1 MFLFEAWTFMREA
14 VQVAPWTWSFRAV
27 MYTLLALPGFAFCPS
42 LMPPLL
48 GAVFWAM
55 TAILNG
61 VSIFAEKPGEALGSR
76 PTSRLCASRPDLTRH
91 SRFPPSYRRQE
102 VDVEVVRYHHRAEE
116 GDRGGRRLSPP
127 SARSSHRSRGSF
139 ASSLRE
145 EHSGAARLSDLVHAA
160 QHHPVGRGLRP
171 PRRLAQGAA
180 AARRGVLSAR
190 GSHSARRWTL
200 PRAPAWHRRSAP
212 SPVGRRPR
220 VPVRQGVRPAAQPQ
234 LRRGILPVWRSGVRW
249 LHDVSSVKGS
259 PLAFVPSSC
268 RSTRTLCST
277 KRAPSTSSSSVSSVT
292 PPPTTSTTP
301 PPRLQRRPRR
311 RDLPRVAHR
320 HGVGT
325 GSPGRRRRRPGTPAP
340 AYGRV

>member
-1 MFLFEAWTFMREA
+1 MLFVCGGGGVLMFLFEAWTFMREA

-116 GDRGGRRLSPP
+116 GDRGGRRRPAHLRL
-127 SARSSHRSRGSF
+127 ARRIAPAEALRRN
-139 ASSLRE
+139 LRE

-180 AARRGVLSAR
+180 AARRGVRSLPGGPILPVDGLSR
-190 GSHSARRWTL
+190 E
-200 PRAPAWHRRSAP
+200 HRRGTAESAP

-234 LRRGILPVWRSGVRW
+234 LRRDDPARVAVGG
-249 LHDVSSVKGS
+249 
-259 PLAFVPSSC
+259 PLAP
-268 RSTRTLCST
+268 
-277 KRAPSTSSSSVSSVT
+277 
-292 PPPTTSTTP
+292 
-301 PPRLQRRPRR
+301 
-311 RDLPRVAHR
+311 
-320 HGVGT
+320 
-325 GSPGRRRRRPGTPAP
+325 
-340 AYGRV
+340 